1 MVYPGGGDMGDTI
14 YQQCSG
20 VRCQQANPTRCVGV
34 THDISFLAPMLAIS
48 CNPISVQDSEFD
60 FY

>member
-1 MVYPGGGDMGDTI
+1 MSDTI

-20 VRCQQANPTRCVGV
+20 VRRQQAKPARRVGV
-34 THDISFLAPMLAIS
+34 AHDISFLAPMLAIS